1 MGRTQTFDTAE
12 VVRSARA
19 VFWRHGYEAAS
30 VPALEAATGLR
41 RSSIYHAFG
50 SKRGLFDAA
59 VDSYLDE
66 IVRPRLAPLTGEP
79 EPNAILD
86 YLTGLRDALERAGSA
101 IAANGCLL
109 INAAGADI
117 AEDAAVR
124 ETITAYRAELGQ
136 AIGNG
141 LRAHLADHP
150 EAAIVRLAETCTAL
164 VVAAYALA
172 RVDTV
177 SAVHSIDAALDMVE
191 KAPVDRS

>member
-79 EPNAILD
+79 QPNAILD
-86 YLTGLRDALERAGSA
+86 YLTGLRDALERAGSV

-109 INAAGADI
+109 INAAGAAI
-117 AEDAAVR
+117 ADDAAVR

-150 EAAIVRLAETCTAL
+150 EAAIQRLTETCTAL

-172 RVDTV
+172 RVDTP
-177 SAVHSIDAALDMVE
+177 SAVHSIDAALDLI
-191 KAPVDRS
+191 DRS

>member
-12 VVRSARA
+12 AVRSARA
-19 VFWRHGYEAAS
+19 VFWKHGYEAAS

-66 IVRPRLAPLTGEP
+66 IVRPRLAPLAEP
-79 EPNAILD
+79 APGAILD
-86 YLTGLRDALERAGSA
+86 YLRGLREALERAGSF

-109 INAAGADI
+109 INAAGAAI
-117 AEDAAVR
+117 ADDEAVR
-124 ETITAYRAELGQ
+124 ETITAYRAELGR

-141 LRAHLADHP
+141 IRAHRPDLDDAETD
-150 EAAIVRLAETCTAL
+150 RLTATCTAL

-177 SAVHSIDAALDMVE
+177 SAVHSLDTALDLVRR
-191 KAPVDRS
+191 P

>member
-19 VFWRHGYEAAS
+19 VFWKHGYEAAS

-79 EPNAILD
+79 APNAILD
-86 YLTGLRDALERAGSA
+86 YLTGLRAALERAGSF

-109 INAAGADI
+109 INAAGAAI
-117 AEDAAVR
+117 ADDEAVR
-124 ETITAYRAELGQ
+124 ETITAYRAELGR

-141 LRAHLADHP
+141 IRAHLADLP
-150 EAAIVRLAETCTAL
+150 EADVKRLTETCTAL

-172 RVDTV
+172 RVDTA
-177 SAVHSIDAALDMVE
+177 SAVHSLDAALDLI
-191 KAPVDRS
+191 DRA

>member
-19 VFWRHGYEAAS
+19 VFWKHGYEAAS

-41 RSSIYHAFG
+41 RSSIYNAFG

-59 VDSYLDE
+59 VESYLDE
-66 IVRPRLAPLTGEP
+66 IVRPRLAPLAEP
-79 EPNAILD
+79 APDAILD
-86 YLTGLRDALERAGSA
+86 YLRGLREALERAGSV

-109 INAAGADI
+109 INAAGAAI
-117 AEDAAVR
+117 ADDEAVR
-124 ETITAYRAELGQ
+124 ETITAYRAELGR

-141 LRAHLADHP
+141 IRAHRPDLPRIETD
-150 EAAIVRLAETCTAL
+150 RLTATCTAL

-172 RVDTV
+172 RVDTA
-177 SAVHSIDAALDMVE
+177 SAVHSLDAALDLVA
-191 KAPVDRS
+191 KDLVKRP

>member
-1 MGRTQTFDTAE
+1 MGRTQTFDTAA

-79 EPNAILD
+79 KPNAILD
-86 YLTGLRDALERAGSA
+86 YLTGLREAVERAGSEVA
-101 IAANGCLL
+101 DNGCLL
-109 INAAGADI
+109 INAAGAAI
-117 AEDAAVR
+117 ADDEAVR
-124 ETITAYRAELGQ
+124 QTITAYRAELGQ

-150 EAAIVRLAETCTAL
+150 EAALERLTETCTAL
-164 VVAAYALA
+164 VIAAYVLT

-177 SAVHSIDAALDMVE
+177 SAVRSLDAALDLI
-191 KAPVDRS
+191 DRA

>member
-1 MGRTQTFDTAE
+1 MGRTQTFDTDE

-19 VFWRHGYEAAS
+19 VFWKHGYEAAS

-59 VDSYLDE
+59 VESYLDE
-66 IVRPRLAPLTGEP
+66 IVRPRLAPLTGTP
-79 EPNAILD
+79 APDALFD
-86 YLTGLRDALERAGSA
+86 YLWGLREALERAGSV

-117 AEDAAVR
+117 ADDAAVR
-124 ETITAYRAELGQ
+124 ETIADYRAELAA

-141 LRAHLADHP
+141 VRFQCPHLEDP
-150 EAAIVRLAETCTAL
+150 QRLTDTVTAL

-172 RVDTV
+172 RVDTP
-177 SAVHSIDAALDMVE
+177 SAVHSLDAALDLIE
-191 KAPVDRS
+191 RA

>member
-19 VFWRHGYEAAS
+19 VFWKHGYEAAS

-41 RSSIYHAFG
+41 RSSIYNAFG

-59 VDSYLDE
+59 VESYLDE
-66 IVRPRLAPLTGEP
+66 IVRPRLAPLAEP
-79 EPNAILD
+79 APDAILD
-86 YLTGLRDALERAGSA
+86 YLRGLREALERAGSV

-109 INAAGADI
+109 INAAGAAI
-117 AEDAAVR
+117 ADDEAVR
-124 ETITAYRAELGQ
+124 ETITAYRAELGR

-141 LRAHLADHP
+141 IRAHRPDLPRAETD
-150 EAAIVRLAETCTAL
+150 RLTETCTAL

-172 RVDTV
+172 RVDTA
-177 SAVHSIDAALDMVE
+177 SAVHSLDAALDLVARDLV
-191 KAPVDRS
+191 KRP

>member
-79 EPNAILD
+79 QPNAILD
-86 YLTGLRDALERAGSA
+86 YLTGLRDALERAGSV

-109 INAAGADI
+109 INAAGAAI
-117 AEDAAVR
+117 ADDTAVR

-150 EAAIVRLAETCTAL
+150 EAAIGRLTETCTAL

-172 RVDTV
+172 RVDTA
-177 SAVHSIDAALDMVE
+177 SAVHSIDAALDLI
-191 KAPVDRS
+191 DRS

>member
-19 VFWRHGYEAAS
+19 VFWKHGYEAAS

-79 EPNAILD
+79 APNAILD
-86 YLTGLRDALERAGSA
+86 YLTGLRAALERAGSF

-109 INAAGADI
+109 INAAGAAI
-117 AEDAAVR
+117 ADDEAVR

-141 LRAHLADHP
+141 IRAHLADLP
-150 EAAIVRLAETCTAL
+150 EADVKRLTETCTAL

-172 RVDTV
+172 RVDTAG
-177 SAVHSIDAALDMVE
+177 AVHSLDAALDLI
-191 KAPVDRS
+191 DRS

>member
-79 EPNAILD
+79 QPNAILD
-86 YLTGLRDALERAGSA
+86 YLTGLRDALERAGSV

-109 INAAGADI
+109 INAAGAAI
-117 AEDAAVR
+117 ADDAAVR

-150 EAAIVRLAETCTAL
+150 EAAIQRLTETCTAL

-172 RVDTV
+172 RVDTA
-177 SAVHSIDAALDMVE
+177 SAVHSIDAALDLI
-191 KAPVDRS
+191 DRS

>member
-66 IVRPRLAPLTGEP
+66 IVRPRLAPLAEP
-79 EPNAILD
+79 APDAILD
-86 YLTGLRDALERAGSA
+86 YLRGLREALERAGSL

-109 INAAGADI
+109 INAAGAAI
-117 AEDAAVR
+117 ADDEAVR
-124 ETITAYRAELGQ
+124 ETITAYRAELGR

-141 LRAHLADHP
+141 IRAHRPDLP
-150 EAAIVRLAETCTAL
+150 EDETDRLTDTCTAL

-172 RVDTV
+172 RVDTH
-177 SAVHSIDAALDMVE
+177 SALHSLDAALDLV
-191 KAPVDRS
+191 KRP

>member
-12 VVRSARA
+12 AVRSARA

-59 VDSYLDE
+59 VESYLDE
-66 IVRPRLAPLTGEP
+66 IVRPRLAPLTGT
-79 EPNAILD
+79 PNPDAVLD
-86 YLTGLRDALERAGSA
+86 YLTGLREALERAGSV

-117 AEDAAVR
+117 ADDAAVR
-124 ETITAYRAELGQ
+124 ETITAYRAELGA

-141 LRAHLADHP
+141 IRAHLADLP
-150 EAAIVRLAETCTAL
+150 EADAKRLTETVTAL

-177 SAVHSIDAALDMVE
+177 SAVHSLDAALDLIGR
-191 KAPVDRS
+191 A

>member
-59 VDSYLDE
+59 VESYLDE
-66 IVRPRLAPLTGEP
+66 IVRPRLAPLTGVP
-79 EPNAILD
+79 APDAILD
-86 YLTGLRDALERAGSA
+86 YLYGLREALERAGSV

-109 INAAGADI
+109 INAAGAAI
-117 AEDAAVR
+117 ADDEAVR
-124 ETITAYRAELGQ
+124 ETITAYRAELGA

-141 LRAHLADHP
+141 IRAHCPDIEDAQ
-150 EAAIVRLAETCTAL
+150 RLTDTVTAL
-164 VVAAYALA
+164 VIAAYALA
-172 RVDTV
+172 RADTP
-177 SAVHSIDAALDMVE
+177 SAVHSLDAAMDLIE
-191 KAPVDRS
+191 RA